1 MIFDASTAE
10 ISHHLPGP
18 HLTRSLRAF
27 SRAAHH
33 APPLTAAAH
42 AGLAPPPARRYRRA
56 NNLHHSNSTAVSRP
70 AIHHQ
75 PTLHARVHKPN
86 SHRWRSSVPPR
97 VASSRTRLRRS
108 TGDEQLGA
116 RPLRRAGGRP

>member
-33 APPLTAAAH
+33 APPFTAAAH
-42 AGLAPPPARRYRRA
+42 AGLIPPPARRYRRA
-56 NNLHHSNSTAVSRP
+56 NNLHHSYSTAVSGL
-70 AIHHQ
+70 AIYHQ
-75 PTLHARVHKPN
+75 PTSHVRVHKTTTITGV
-86 SHRWRSSVPPR
+86 RMDAEKEDPR
-97 VASSRTRLRRS
+97 AC
-108 TGDEQLGA
+108 GDDMLGA
-116 RPLRRAGGRP
+116 TSF

>member
-33 APPLTAAAH
+33 AAPLTAAAH
-42 AGLAPPPARRYRRA
+42 ASLAPPPARRYRRA

-86 SHRWRSSVPPR
+86 DQQHHRPSDH
-97 VASSRTRLRRS
+97 ASKPAGPASP
-108 TGDEQLGA
+108 QA
-116 RPLRRAGGRP
+116 RAITVKW